1 MKTKKTLLTVLA
13 MTAAL
18 TACTNED
25 IATGEQPTPAAEAR
39 TYTVNIAANIGG
51 DEAQTRAVT
60 FDNSAT
66 PPTATGRFE
75 TTEPIYVYNQTKGAM
90 LSGTLHPSDI
100 SDDGKHCQLA
110 GTLTGTV
117 DAGDKLTLAYNMN
130 YYDAGDLLYCLFDY
144 DTQDGTAERVLDGGL
159 AKGLT
164 AVSLSEG
171 VLTTQETASFQM
183 QQAILRLKFTDGTNP
198 ITVKTLVVQTT
209 TGPHI
214 ATNYLP
220 FVMGDSRYTGN
231 SITVS
236 PATPTNDYL
245 YVAICIKDDVGS
257 PSELQFTATDEAGN
271 QYKAS
276 KSAPT
281 GGFQNG
287 SYYYNSA
294 PIALAQKT
302 FVEPIVDWTSVKDGL
317 AVQLDEFDRYY
328 VYGPWNGSS
337 YSPAEISISGTSQGC
352 RFYMKTGATIQL
364 SDLTATY
371 GGDGDFI
378 YSVGN
383 LNLDISG
390 TNTITCKNVLQAIF
404 ADGTLKL
411 SGNGTLTVTA
421 KSDTRKGLLG
431 KSNYNANGTSPSN
444 SDASVLAADGYTV
457 TRSAMTNNGDGS
469 YTWTYTVA
477 PTP

>member
-1 MKTKKTLLTVLA
+1 MKTKKLFLA
-13 MTAAL
+13 ILVITAM
-18 TACTNED
+18 TACTND
-25 IATGEQPTPAAEAR
+25 DNITPENQNPQNAEAR

-90 LSGTLHPSDI
+90 LSGTLHPSGI
-100 SDDGKHCQLA
+100 STDGKHCQLT

-117 DAGDKLTLAYNMN
+117 DAGDKLTLVYNMN
-130 YYDAGDLLYCLFDY
+130 YYDANVLNSCVFSYRF
-144 DTQDGTAERVLDGGL
+144 QDGTKANILDGGL
-159 AKGLT
+159 AKDLT
-164 AVSLSEG
+164 AVSLSGG

-183 QQAILRLKFTDGTNP
+183 QQAIFRLQFTDGTNP
-198 ITVKTLVVQTT
+198 IAVKTLVIRTAAI
-209 TGPHI
+209 PHI
-214 ATNYLP
+214 ATFFKP
-220 FVMGDSRYTGN
+220 FVPEAQRYTGN
-231 SITVS
+231 FIIVTPAS
-236 PATPTNDYL
+236 PTSDYL
-245 YVAICIKDDVGS
+245 YVAVCITNSGS
-257 PSELQFTATDEAGN
+257 PSELQFTATDDAGK
-271 QYKAS
+271 QYTVTKA
-276 KSAPT
+276 APT
-281 GGFQNG
+281 GGFKNG
-287 SYYYNSA
+287 NYYYNSA

-371 GGDGDFI
+371 GGDDPFI
-378 YSVGN
+378 YSVED

-390 TNTITCKNVLQAIF
+390 TNTITCKNVLQAIY
-404 ADGTLKL
+404 AGGTGTLKL

-421 KSDTRKGLLG
+421 KSNGRYGLYA
-431 KSNYNANGTSPSN
+431 KSNYENMHNTNTDPSN
-444 SDASVLAADGYTV
+444 LAADGYTV

>member
-1 MKTKKTLLTVLA
+1 MKTKKTLLTVLV

-39 TYTVNIAANIGG
+39 TYTVNIAATIGS

-90 LSGTLHPSDI
+90 LSGTLHPSGI
-100 SDDGKHCQLA
+100 STDGKHCQLA

-144 DTQDGTAERVLDGGL
+144 NTQDGTAERVLDGGL

-171 VLTTQETASFQM
+171 VLTTLETASFQM
-183 QQAILRLKFTDGTNP
+183 QQAIFRLKFTDGTNP
-198 ITVKTLVVQTT
+198 ITVKTLVVQTPT
-209 TGPHI
+209 NPHI
-214 ATNYLP
+214 ATYYLP
-220 FVMGDSRYTGN
+220 FVTGDSRYIGN

-236 PATPTNDYL
+236 PASPTSDYL
-245 YVAICIKDDVGS
+245 YVAICIKDIGS
-257 PSELQFTATDEAGN
+257 PSALQFTATDNAGN

-294 PIALAQKT
+294 PIALAKQT
-302 FVEPIVDWTSVKDGL
+302 LVEPTVAWTSVKDGL
-317 AVQLDEFDRYY
+317 AVQPNQYNRYD

-337 YSPAEISISGTSQGC
+337 YSPAEISISGTSLGYK
-352 RFYMKTGATIQL
+352 FYMNNGATIHL
-364 SDLTATY
+364 NGLTATY
-371 GGDGDFI
+371 GGEDSFI
-378 YSVGN
+378 YSTRD
-383 LNLDISG
+383 LNLDISS
-390 TNTITCKNVLQAIF
+390 TNTITCKNKNQAIF
-404 ADGTLKL
+404 VNGTLKL
-411 SGNGTLTVTA
+411 CGNGTLTVTA
-421 KSDTRKGLLG
+421 TSTSRYGLLG
-431 KSNYNANGTSPSN
+431 NSNYNSNGTSPNNSN
-444 SDASVLAADGYTV
+444 ASNLAADGYTV
-457 TRSAMTNNGDGS
+457 TRSDRTDNGDNS

>member
-1 MKTKKTLLTVLA
+1 MKMKKLFLMILVITA
-13 MTAAL
+13 M
-18 TACTNED
+18 TACTNDDNITSENQNPQN
-25 IATGEQPTPAAEAR
+25 TEAR
-39 TYTVNIAANIGG
+39 TYSVNIAASIGG

-100 SDDGKHCQLA
+100 SSDGKHCQLT

-130 YYDAGDLLYCLFDY
+130 YYDAGDILYCFFDY
-144 DTQDGTAERVLDGGL
+144 NQDGTAERVLDGGL

-171 VLTTQETASFQM
+171 VLTTLETASFQM
-183 QQAILRLKFTDGTNP
+183 QQAIFRLKFTDGTNP

-209 TGPHI
+209 TNPHI
-214 ATNYLP
+214 ATYYLP
-220 FVMGDSRYTGN
+220 FVTGDSRYTGN

-236 PATPTNDYL
+236 PASPTSDYL
-245 YVAICIKDDVGS
+245 YVAICIKDIGS
-257 PSELQFTATDEAGN
+257 PSALQFTATDNAGN

-294 PIALAQKT
+294 PIALAKQT
-302 FVEPIVDWTSVKDGL
+302 LVEPTVAWTSVKDGL
-317 AVQLDEFDRYY
+317 AVQPDQYNKY
-328 VYGPWNGSS
+328 GVYGPWNGSS
-337 YSPAEISISGTSQGC
+337 YSPAEISISGTSLGY
-352 RFYMKTGATIQL
+352 RFYMYNGATIHL
-364 SDLTATY
+364 NGLTATY
-371 GGDGDFI
+371 DGNDFI
-378 YSVGN
+378 YSTRD

-390 TNTITCKNVLQAIF
+390 TNIITCKNENQAIF

-411 SGNGTLTVTA
+411 CGNGTLTVTA
-421 KSDTRKGLLG
+421 TSTSRYGLLG
-431 KSNYNANGTSPSN
+431 SSNYNSNGTSPNNSN
-444 SDASVLAADGYTV
+444 ASNLAADGYTV